1 VEHTC
6 ITIIG
11 AGVVGLAV
19 ASRLSEKYDNIILL
33 EQHDGFGRETSSRNS
48 EVIHAGFYYPQD
60 SLKARLCVSGNRM
73 TYDLCGQNNIPHK
86 RVGKIVVANTAAE
99 KEKLHALLEQGGK
112 NGVPGLELLTKE
124 QVQKLEPSVNAV
136 LGLLSPST
144 GIVDTHLLMK
154 YFETR
159 SQSFGVTVGYNCRVF
174 GLTRIGQEYAV
185 AVVDADNE
193 EIELRSEIVVNCAGL
208 KSGAVASMAGIDST
222 KAAYTIRPCKGE
234 YFSVS
239 NRHRGRLSRLVYP
252 APTPISLGVHAV
264 LKLDGSL
271 KLGPNAFYVV
281 SASATDYDVD
291 PSHQKEFFEAA
302 RTYLPFLEFEDLS
315 PDMAGIR
322 PKTQARGET
331 FRDFEIHEERDRGLP
346 NLINLV
352 GIESPGL
359 TAAPAIAEHVC
370 RIIEAL

>member
-1 VEHTC
+1 MEKST

-19 ASRLSEKYDNIILL
+19 ACRLCETYKNIILL
-33 EQHDGFGRETSSRNS
+33 EQHDSFGRETSSRNS

-73 TYDLCGQNNIPHK
+73 LYELCAAHSIPHK
-86 RVGKIVVANTAAE
+86 KMGKIVVANSGLE
-99 KEKLHALLEQGGK
+99 IEKLHSLLAQGEK
-112 NGVPGLELLTKE
+112 NGVPGCELLTKDL
-124 QVQKLEPSVNAV
+124 VKTLEPSVEAQ

-159 SQSFGVTVGYNCRVF
+159 SLVSGVTIGYNCRVTHLARD
-174 GLTRIGQEYAV
+174 GGGY
-185 AVVDADNE
+185 VVTLLDADNE
-193 EIELRSEIVVNCAGL
+193 EMEIGSEIVINCAGL
-208 KSGAVASMAGIDST
+208 KSDAVAAMAGIDTENAS
-222 KAAYTIRPCKGE
+222 YTIRPCKGE

-252 APTPISLGVHAV
+252 APTPISLGIHAV

-271 KLGPNAFYVV
+271 KLGPNAFYVES
-281 SASATDYDVD
+281 SAEYDVD

-302 RTYLPFLEFEDLS
+302 RTYLPFLAYEDLS
-315 PDMAGIR
+315 PDTSGIR
-322 PKTQARGET
+322 PKTQTKDGA
-331 FRDFEIHEERDRGLP
+331 FRDFEIRQEQDRGFP

-359 TAAPAIAEHVC
+359 TAAPAIAEHVFAMVN
-370 RIIEAL
+370 AL

>member
-1 VEHTC
+1 LEKAT

-19 ASRLSEKYDNIILL
+19 ACRLGETYKNIILL

-73 TYDLCGQNNIPHK
+73 MYDLCDAHAIPHK
-86 RVGKIVVANTAAE
+86 KTGKIVVANTGRE
-99 KEKLHALLEQGGK
+99 IEKLHFLLAQGEK
-112 NGVPGLELLTKE
+112 NGVPGCTLLTKDM
-124 QVQKLEPSVNAV
+124 VKTLEPSVDAQ

-154 YFETR
+154 HFETR
-159 SQSFGVTVGYNCRVF
+159 SLLLGVTIGYNCRV
-174 GLTRIGQEYAV
+174 TRLARDVLGY
-185 AVVDADNE
+185 VVTLLDADNE
-193 EIELRSEIVVNCAGL
+193 EMEIGSEIVINCAGL
-208 KSGAVASMAGIDST
+208 KSDAVAAMAGIDT
-222 KAAYTIRPCKGE
+222 EKASYVIHPCKGE
-234 YFSVS
+234 YFNVS

-271 KLGPNAFYVV
+271 KLGPNAFYVGP
-281 SASATDYDVD
+281 SADYDVD
-291 PSHQKEFFEAA
+291 PSHQKDFFDAA
-302 RTYLPFLEFEDLS
+302 RSYLPFLAFDDLS
-315 PDMAGIR
+315 PDMSGIR
-322 PKTQARGET
+322 PKIQTKNGA
-331 FRDFEIHEERDRGLP
+331 FRDFEIRQEQDRGFP

-370 RIIEAL
+370 DMVNAL